1 MYCPLLSLLRQFNR
15 ALFDRHL
22 ALYFLIIENI
32 TSILFYWVKGMY
44 IYIKTKGYN
53 VRYLCLIWR
62 SQHPWQKNKCMVVI
76 CLYFLCILYYTYIY
90 LTIFFH
96 KLVGLTLLKHH
107 PIFCI
112 CRVIVL
118 LKNAIFFL
126 SFLVFNSIK
135 LDTQA
140 TDLIY
145 FLKIKNI

>member
-15 ALFDRHL
+15 ALFDKHL

-32 TSILFYWVKGMY
+32 TSILFYWVKGIY
-44 IYIKTKGYN
+44 IYINTKGYN

-62 SQHPWQKNKCMVVI
+62 SQHPWQKIIKMNGCHIFIFFYV
-76 CLYFLCILYYTYIY
+76 YCIIHIY
-90 LTIFFH
+90 LTIIFH

-118 LKNAIFFL
+118 FKKCNLFRTIIL
-126 SFLVFNSIK
+126 SFQFH
-135 LDTQA
+135 
-140 TDLIY
+140 
-145 FLKIKNI
+145 